1 MGIEVVKKVIES
13 VCEVVSRY
21 VVGHEDDIRLIMIT
35 LLNEGH
41 VILYGPP
48 GSAKT
53 MTANLIAKVLGINF
67 KRIQFT
73 PDILPSDIIGAKV
86 IDPKTGEL
94 RTVKGPIFTNVLL
107 ADEINRGNPKSLSA
121 LLEAMQE
128 GEVSIEGDI
137 YELPKPF
144 IVMATLN
151 TIETQGIFPLPVA
164 VLDRFMISL
173 NFSYPNE
180 LGEEELLINEDIL
193 YGPKPNLIKQVTSL
207 EELMKASQELS
218 KVRVVRDIVKY
229 VVKLVRTLRS
239 DERVYAGPSPRATQ
253 HLLKVAKGIAV
264 IDGRDYVIPD
274 DVKYAA
280 KPVLRHRLILKE
292 RSGDLMTDLW
302 RAENIIESILSKV
315 EPPR

>member
-1 MGIEVVKKVIES
+1 MGIELVKKVIES
-13 VCEVVSRY
+13 ICEVVSKY
-21 VVGHEDDIRLIMIT
+21 VVGHEEDIKLIIVT

-53 MTANLIAKVLGINF
+53 MTANIIAKALGLGF

-94 RTVKGPIFTNVLL
+94 RTVKGPIFTNILL

-144 IVMATLN
+144 TVIATLN
-151 TIETQGIFPLPVA
+151 TIETQGIFPLPIA

-173 NFSYPNE
+173 NFGYPDE
-180 LGEEELLINEDIL
+180 LGEEELLINNDIL
-193 YGPKPNLIKQVTSL
+193 YGPKLRELRPVVSI
-207 EELMKASQELS
+207 EELMKASKELS
-218 KVRVVRDIVKY
+218 KVSVIGDIVKY
-229 VVKLVRTLRS
+229 IVKFIRKLRS

-253 HLLKVAKGIAV
+253 HLLKIAKGLAV
-264 IDGRDYVIPD
+264 MDGRDYVIPD
-274 DVKYAA
+274 DVKRVA
-280 KPVLRHRLILKE
+280 KPVLRHRVVLKE
-292 RSGDLMTDLW
+292 RSGDLMTDL
-302 RAENIIESILSKV
+302 RLAEGVIESVLSRI